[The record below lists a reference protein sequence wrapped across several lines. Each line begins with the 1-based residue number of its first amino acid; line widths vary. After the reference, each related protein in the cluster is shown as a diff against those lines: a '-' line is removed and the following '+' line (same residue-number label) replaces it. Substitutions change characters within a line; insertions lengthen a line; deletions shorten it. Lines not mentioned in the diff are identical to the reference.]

1 VQSTTGFPLEAI
13 PAKAGAGMTALS
25 SVMPAQA
32 GIQVL
37 FEKVAHD
44 LETEQMGKI
53 FDRSDGKATEL

>member
-1 VQSTTGFPLEAI
+1 
-13 PAKAGAGMTALS
+13 MTALS

-44 LETEQMGKI
+44 LEREQMAKI
-53 FDRSDGKATEL
+53 FFIVQMAKPLNSDPAQRARVSISD

>member
-1 VQSTTGFPLEAI
+1 
-13 PAKAGAGMTALS
+13 MTALS

-44 LETEQMGKI
+44 LEREKIGKI
-53 FDRSDGKATEL
+53 FDRSDGKASEL

>member
-1 VQSTTGFPLEAI
+1 
-13 PAKAGAGMTALS
+13 
-25 SVMPAQA
+25 MPAQA

-37 FEKVAHD
+37 FEKVARD

>member
-1 VQSTTGFPLEAI
+1 
-13 PAKAGAGMTALS
+13 MTFLG

-44 LETEQMGKI
+44 LEREQMSKI